1 MSSTINFYKQPTKF
15 PDKNFVNKICLEP
28 FRTIEIDID
37 GNVGLCGCQAW
48 MPTRVGNMFRQT
60 IDEILGSK
68 LSQDIRASI
77 GRGSYDYC
85 NGDWCNIISSDR
97 LIGMENLSE
106 EHQDAVTHPNKWTLP
121 EQIYLAGDLTCNLTC
136 PSCRTN
142 IFKITEDQVEEQ
154 LRLGQKLKD
163 NLFTNSS
170 DRPIVLHV
178 STTGEVFAS
187 PLLLKFLSS
196 IEPEKFP
203 NLRVWL
209 QTNGLLV
216 PKFWHKLGN
225 IAHKVDNITVTVDAA
240 QGHTYEKLRRGGKW
254 TDLLKSLEWIK
265 NKKNEI
271 GMSFHLRMVV
281 QRDNIDQL
289 REFYELGQK
298 YSADQIDYVKI
309 YNWGTY
315 SEAEMT
321 HIDVFDTANP
331 DRDHALAKLE
341 EIRHLPNVWLA
352 GGL

>member
-1 MSSTINFYKQPTKF
+1 MKTIHFHKQPTKF
-15 PDKNFVNKICLEP
+15 PPKNFVNKICLEP
-28 FRTIEIDID
+28 FRTIEIDIQ

-48 MPTRVGNMFRQT
+48 MPTRVGNLFRES
-60 IDEILGSK
+60 IDDILGSK
-68 LSQDIRASI
+68 LAQDIRASI

-85 NGDWCNIISSDR
+85 NEIACNIISSDR

-106 EHQDAVTHPNKWTLP
+106 QHQAAVAQPDNWTLP

-142 IFKITEDQVEEQ
+142 IFKINEDQVEEQ

-163 NLFTNSS
+163 NLFNNSS
-170 DRPIVLHV
+170 DRRMVLHV

-187 PLLLKFLSS
+187 PLILKFLSS

-203 NLRVWL
+203 NLRLWL

-216 PKFWHKLGN
+216 PKFWHKLGD
-225 IAHKVDNITVTVDAA
+225 IAHRVDNITVTVDAA

-254 TDLLKSLEWIK
+254 ADLLESLQWIK
-265 NKKNEI
+265 NKKIQNE
-271 GMSFHLRMVV
+271 MSFHLRMVV

-289 REFYELGQK
+289 MEFYELGQK
-298 YSADQIDYVKI
+298 YLADQIDYVRI

-315 SEAEMT
+315 SETEMKD
-321 HIDVFDTANP
+321 IDVFDIDHVN
-331 DRDHALAKLE
+331 RDHAMAKLE
-341 EIRHLPNVWLA
+341 EIRHLPNIWLA

>member
-1 MSSTINFYKQPTKF
+1 MQTITFHKQPTKF
-15 PDKNFVNKICLEP
+15 PPKNFVNKICLEP
-28 FRTIEIDID
+28 FRTIEIDIK
-37 GNVGLCGCQAW
+37 GEVGLCGCEFW
-48 MPTRVGNMFRQT
+48 MPTRVGNLFRQS
-60 IDEILGSK
+60 IDEILGSE
-68 LSQDIRASI
+68 LAQDIRASI

-85 NGDWCNIISSDR
+85 NGLTCNIISSDR

-106 EHQDAVTHPNKWTLP
+106 QHLDAVAQPNNWTLP
-121 EQIYLAGDLTCNLTC
+121 EQIYLAGDQTCNLTC

-142 IFKITEDQVEEQ
+142 VFKITEDQVEEQ

-170 DRPIVLHV
+170 DRRIVLHV

-187 PLLLKFLSS
+187 PLILKFLSS

-216 PKFWHKLGN
+216 PKFWHKLGD
-225 IAHKVDNITVTVDAA
+225 IAHRVDNITVTVDAA
-240 QGHTYEKLRRGGKW
+240 REHTYEKLRRGGKW
-254 TDLLKSLEWIK
+254 PDLLESLEWIK
-265 NKKNEI
+265 NKKIEN
-271 GMSFHLRMVV
+271 GMSFHLRIVV

-289 REFYELGQK
+289 MEFYELGQK
-298 YSADQIDYVKI
+298 YSADLIDYVRI

-315 SEAEMT
+315 SEAEFK
-321 HIDVFDTANP
+321 DVDIFDPDNP
-331 DRDHALAKLE
+331 DRDHAMAKLE
-341 EIRHLPNVWLA
+341 EIKYLPNVWLA